1 MIKLFLLL
9 ISLNTIELKV
19 IGLTCSMCS
28 FSTQKSL
35 SKLKFIKNITPN
47 LEETSY
53 ILEVKDDMFV
63 DFNLIQERVEDAGFF
78 VDKKSIKVN
87 LTNRNNFDIYYHA
100 KEKKT

>member
-1 MIKLFLLL
+1 MKILLL
-9 ISLNTIELKV
+9 LLSLNTIEFKV

-35 SKLKFIKNITPN
+35 NKLDFIENITPN

-78 VDKKSIKVN
+78 VDKKSIIIN
-87 LTNRNNFDIYYHA
+87 MTNKNNYNIYS
-100 KEKKT
+100 KQE

>member
-1 MIKLFLLL
+1 MIKLLLL
-9 ISLNTIELKV
+9 LLSLNTIEFKV

-35 SKLKFIKNITPN
+35 SKLEFIKKITPD

-53 ILEVKDDMFV
+53 ILEIKDDMFV
-63 DFNLIQERVEDAGFF
+63 DFNLIQEKVEDAGFF

-87 LTNRNNFDIYYHA
+87 LTNRNNFDIYN
-100 KEKKT
+100 KPK

>member
-1 MIKLFLLL
+1 MIKLLLL
-9 ISLNTIELKV
+9 LFLNTIELKV

-35 SKLKFIKNITPN
+35 SKLEFVKKITPD

-87 LTNRNNFDIYYHA
+87 LTNKNNFDIYYHA